1 MIKINDFIQE
11 KLKLNKDIKVDE
23 YTCHPKDRFE
33 LSDILKER
41 LKEDKN
47 ADLNDIDISK
57 LSSLNFLFKGLDPH
71 NIKIDQWNTSNIKHM
86 QGVFMGCKNFDCDLS
101 NWDVSNVEDM
111 YGTFYGCKKFKGE
124 GLENW
129 KVKAINT
136 IQTFEG
142 CYSIKKIP
150 SWYEKDI

>member
-1 MIKINDFIQE
+1 MKNIICFIIE
-11 KLKLNKDIKVDE
+11 KLKLNKDIKFDE

-33 LSDILKER
+33 LSDILEER

-57 LSSLNFLFKGLDPH
+57 LFSLNFLFKALDPH

-111 YGTFYGCKKFKGE
+111 YGTFYGCRKFTGQ

-129 KVKAINT
+129 NPKKCKNFIY
-136 IQTFEG
+136 TFEK
-142 CYSIKKIP
+142 CTSLKNKP
-150 SWYEKDI
+150 SWYKK